1 MKAVLFDLDG
11 TLLNRD
17 ASVHA
22 FIENQYDRL
31 NNGLKHIPKETYC
44 SRFIELDKRGYV
56 WKDRVYKQLLTDFDL
71 SALQWEDMLED
82 YISEFKH
89 HCVPFNGLIEM
100 LKELKSM
107 KLPVGMIT
115 NGYGQFQM
123 DNIEALGIKEFFDV
137 IVVSEWEGMK
147 KPSQEIFHSALE
159 RMNVASAESVF
170 VGDHP
175 DNDVYA
181 AQQAGMKA
189 IWKKDSEWD
198 QVDADFIVKDLSE
211 IPKIFYS
218 LMKEAATSKSIL
230 HTE

>member
-56 WKDRVYKQLLTDFDL
+56 WKDRVYQQLLAEFELSDL
-71 SALQWEDMLED
+71 KWEDMLED

-89 HCVPFNGLIEM
+89 HCVPFNGLKEM

-107 KLPVGMIT
+107 NILVGMIT

-137 IVVSEWEGMK
+137 ILVSEWEGMK
-147 KPSQEIFHSALE
+147 KPNQEIFHRALE
-159 RMNVASAESVF
+159 RLNVASAESIF
-170 VGDHP
+170 VGDHR

-189 IWKKDSEWD
+189 IWKIDSEWD
-198 QVDADFIVKDLSE
+198 QVDADFIVENLLE
-211 IPKIFYS
+211 IPTIIELLRKDTVP
-218 LMKEAATSKSIL
+218 AQSIVPNK
-230 HTE
+230 

>member
-31 NNGLKHIPKETYC
+31 NKGLKHIPKEMYC

-56 WKDRVYKQLLTDFDL
+56 WKDRVYQQLLAEFDL
-71 SALQWEDMLED
+71 SDLKWEDMLGD

-89 HCVPFNGLIEM
+89 HCVPFNGLKEM

-107 KLPVGMIT
+107 KLLVGMIT

-137 IVVSEWEGMK
+137 ILVSEWEGMK
-147 KPSQEIFHSALE
+147 KPDQEIFYRALQ
-159 RMNVASAESVF
+159 RMNVDHSDSVF

-181 AQQAGMKA
+181 AQQAGMCA
-189 IWKKDSEWD
+189 IWKKDREWD
-198 QVDADFIVKDLSE
+198 QVDADFTVEDLSE
-211 IPKIFYS
+211 IPKIIDS

-230 HTE
+230 HTK

>member
-1 MKAVLFDLDG
+1 M
-11 TLLNRD
+11 
-17 ASVHA
+17 
-22 FIENQYDRL
+22 
-31 NNGLKHIPKETYC
+31 
-44 SRFIELDKRGYV
+44 
-56 WKDRVYKQLLTDFDL
+56 WKDRVYQQLLTEFEL
-71 SALQWEDMLED
+71 SALKWEVMLED

-89 HCVPFNGLIEM
+89 HCVPFNGLKKM

-107 KLPVGMIT
+107 NILVGMIT

-137 IVVSEWEGMK
+137 ILVSEWEGMK
-147 KPSQEIFHSALE
+147 KPNQEIFHRALE
-159 RMNVASAESVF
+159 RLNVASAESIF

-189 IWKKDSEWD
+189 IWKVDSGWD

-211 IPKIFYS
+211 IPKIINS